1 MVKEAE
7 KETKAQLMRRKKEKE
22 KPRGR
27 GGAQPRRCVG
37 GELGSRSGGNGGCAD
52 ADTGGG
58 RTADGGAHLAAGAE
72 ESEALLQRL
81 ASTEENVPAAVV
93 RELLQLATE
102 QFHKDIGAGRVELR
116 AVREGFVDL
125 KLRGKFRSPRKLCLT
140 KISSFLLTA
149 APELLAVGVPR
160 EEDLRDDLNDDDDD
174 DDDE

>member
-22 KPRGR
+22 KGR
-27 GGAQPRRCVG
+27 GGPQPRRCVG
-37 GELGSRSGGNGGCAD
+37 GELRSHSGGSGGCTDTDSGGSRP
-52 ADTGGG
+52 
-58 RTADGGAHLAAGAE
+58 ADGGDHQADGAK

-81 ASTEENVPAAVV
+81 AATEENVPAAVV
-93 RELLQLATE
+93 RELLQLATD
-102 QFHKDIGAGRVELR
+102 QFHKDIGSGRVELR
-116 AVREGFVDL
+116 AVRKGFVDL